1 MHTHGCP
8 WDERTTEA
16 VSYNEDSSDA
26 LHVLKWL
33 RSKGCPFGDRV
44 CSHAA
49 MTGNFRMLRWAIE
62 QGCPWR
68 EEELCPYAACG
79 GTLEMIQWLRSQD
92 VPWGTG
98 SYEDELEDVCTE
110 AAIRG
115 NWIF

>member
-1 MHTHGCP
+1 
-8 WDERTTEA
+8 
-16 VSYNEDSSDA
+16 
-26 LHVLKWL
+26 
-33 RSKGCPFGDRV
+33 
-44 CSHAA
+44 

-68 EEELCPYAACG
+68 EEELCPYATCG

-98 SYEDELEDVCTE
+98 SYEDELEDGCTE

-115 NWIF
+115 KLDILMWAVENGCPWDPQRVLESTQHRSYSRNSEEIIEWIEEYLETH